1 MDFLLTTPEQHGFQ
15 DPTLELDE
23 KRLDRWLDGLPLLN
37 CGESARLVLGALEP
51 LNEQRLGADRRL
63 RLLAVY
69 QPTVSRLHG
78 MAAPL
83 QLRRQPLSQQQRQDT
98 VNNVERLCLAMA
110 DGYKILIKELYAA
123 GAHRRDARGFGAVLH
138 GAVLQLAA
146 ALLHSYRFYRPQ
158 PPFVFLEL
166 NQLYRLARQHGMQDQ
181 YGASGADEQLS
192 LATLYQA
199 IALLALTDPF
209 SAREGDADRYYR
221 ILLDYASQARMLPGN
236 SWQGVPQG
244 LYCVDLQSD
253 SPPRHCVF
261 LQPPVAGDDPYILE
275 ARATLQ
281 GLHQRLAAM
290 PGELRAQCPEA
301 VILRS
306 LLPDVTPRDKRRS
319 ERRADGRWIEVVI
332 GLQPIH
338 DWLLQRRVGR
348 PADAVRWEVKDASS
362 QGYRLAW
369 EESAASVLAVGELI
383 CVVADSAAANPGVQ
397 LLAVRWVRDE
407 RGQGTELGV
416 EMFDGDPEPVRVTAA
431 DPSDAKTHPA
441 LLLSSGAAQGCVAQL
456 IAPAQLYEA
465 QRRLIMHVGGAEL
478 PVQCARSIE
487 QAPGFDCFE
496 FTAAGDPDE

>member
-23 KRLDRWLDGLPLLN
+23 KRLGRWLDGLPLLN
-37 CGESARLVLGALEP
+37 CGESARLVLDALEP
-51 LNEQRLGADRRL
+51 LNEQRLGADKRL

-69 QPTVSRLHG
+69 LPTVSRLHG
-78 MAAPL
+78 MADPL

-110 DGYKILIKELYAA
+110 DGYKLLIKELYAA
-123 GAHRRDARGFGAVLH
+123 GTHTHDATGFGAVLH

-166 NQLYRLARQHGMQDQ
+166 NQLYRLARQHGLQDQ
-181 YGASGADEQLS
+181 RSAPGGDEHAS
-192 LATLYQA
+192 LATIYQA
-199 IALLALTDPF
+199 ICLLALTDPF

-221 ILLDYASQARMLPGN
+221 ILLAHASQARMLPGN
-236 SWQGVPQG
+236 SWQGIPEG
-244 LYCVDLQSD
+244 LYCVDLHSD

-261 LQPPVAGDDPYILE
+261 LQPPVAADDPHILD
-275 ARATLQ
+275 ARAALQ
-281 GLHQRLAAM
+281 GLHRTLAAL
-290 PGELRAQCPEA
+290 PAELRAQCPEA

-338 DWLLQRRVGR
+338 AWLLKRRAGR
-348 PADAVRWEVKDASS
+348 RADTIHWEVKDASS

-369 EESAASVLAVGELI
+369 NESAASVLAVGDLI
-383 CVVADSAAANPGVQ
+383 CVVADSDAAKPGVQ
-397 LLAVRWVRDE
+397 LLVVRWVRDE

-416 EMFDGDPEPVRVTAA
+416 DMFDGDPDPVRVTAA
-431 DPSDAKTHPA
+431 DQSGAETHPA

-456 IAPAQLYEA
+456 ITPAQLYEE
-465 QRRLIMHVGGAEL
+465 QRPLTIHVGGAEL

-487 QAPGFDCFE
+487 QADGFDCFE
-496 FTAAGDPDE
+496 FAAVGE